1 MGLFSNL
8 FSAGETPEFPANA
21 LIIDVRSQAEFAS
34 GHVDGAVNLPLDEF
48 NAGIQKLVPQKDTPV
63 ILCCLSGGR
72 SGHACSI
79 MKQQGYKAVFNGGGA
94 VQLAQR
100 LKKEL
105 KRKA

>member
-8 FSAGETPEFPANA
+8 FSAGATPELPANA
-21 LIIDVRSQAEFAS
+21 MIIDVRSQQEYAT

-48 NAGIQKLVPQKDTPV
+48 NAGIQKLVPAKDTPV

-72 SGHACSI
+72 SGHACNI

-105 KRKA
+105 KR